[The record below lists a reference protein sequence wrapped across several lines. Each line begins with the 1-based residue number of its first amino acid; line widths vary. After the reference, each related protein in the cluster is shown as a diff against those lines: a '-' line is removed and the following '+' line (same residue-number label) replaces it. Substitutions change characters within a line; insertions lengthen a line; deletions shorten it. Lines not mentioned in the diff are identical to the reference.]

1 MHANISD
8 IVLDIVANSIEAAAG
23 KIMLSIYNDSKF
35 LEIVVEDDGT
45 GMDENTL
52 RKVRNPFFTDGK
64 KHASRKVGLGIPF
77 VIQTT
82 ELCNGR
88 FEISSVLNEGTV
100 IKFSLDLENI
110 DTPPAGN
117 MVSTI
122 VMLMGHPGQFELI
135 VKYKT
140 LNGEFEIGRT
150 ELLDALGDL
159 EDVSNI
165 KLANEYITGLEE
177 DIK

>member
-8 IVLDIVANSIEAAAG
+8 IVLDIVANSIEADAE
-23 KIMLSIYNDSKF
+23 KIILSIYNDSKF
-35 LEIVVEDDGT
+35 LNIAVEDDGT

-52 RKVRNPFFTDGK
+52 KKVKDPFFTDGK
-64 KHASRKVGLGIPF
+64 KHVSRKVGLGIPF

-82 ELCNGR
+82 ELCNGS

-100 IKFSLDLENI
+100 IKFSVDLENI
-110 DTPPAGN
+110 DTPPTGDL
-117 MVSTI
+117 VSTI
-122 VMLMGHPGQFELI
+122 VMLMGYPGQFELI

-140 LNGEFEIGRT
+140 INGEFEISRT

-159 EDVSNI
+159 EDVSSI
-165 KLANEYITGLEE
+165 KLADEYITGLEE